1 MSLSILQDAR
11 LYALLHRLDLDL
23 AQAARACGC
32 AHCGAVLHSAR
43 YPRKPR
49 GGPGQLDPSQ
59 DFRFS
64 FCCAREGC
72 RRRRTPPSVRFLG
85 RRVYFGAVV
94 VLVSALRDGLSARR
108 VAELRERLGVD
119 IRTLRRWRRWWRE
132 SFVETPFWK
141 AARGRFAPP
150 LEERR
155 LPASLLERCGQRER
169 RQRILQVLAFLAPLS
184 TSLPAHASQ
193 GSLPIRR
200 RCTVTALRH
209 EA

>member
-11 LYALLHRLDLDL
+11 LYALLHQFDLDL
-23 AQAARACGC
+23 AEAARASGCGY
-32 AHCGAVLHSAR
+32 CGAVLHSAR

-49 GGPGQLDPSQ
+49 GGPARLDPS
-59 DFRFS
+59 DGFRFS

-108 VAELRERLGVD
+108 VAVLRERLGVD
-119 IRTLRRWRRWWRE
+119 IRTLRRWRRWWQE

-150 LEERR
+150 LDERR
-155 LPASLLERCGQRER
+155 LPASLLERFAERDR

-184 TSLPAHASQ
+184 TVLPNRASQ

-200 RCTVTALRH
+200 RCT
-209 EA
+209 